1 MHAYS
6 SQIVPLSFAACLLA
20 LDFPK
25 MLSFQLSHCC
35 AEIDSGISVIFSVFF
50 FLLTEGWQHHSLPW

>member
-1 MHAYS
+1 MHAYI

-35 AEIDSGISVIFSVFF
+35 AKRDSGISVIFSLFWGAWMCYRR
-50 FLLTEGWQHHSLPW
+50 LAAS